1 MTTPLTTAAPASRR
15 RAAPL
20 PPEERRAS
28 IIEAVLPLLMEQGA
42 AVTSRQLAAAA
53 GVSEGTI
60 FNAFGDKEALLA
72 AVLAAAVDTA
82 PFERAIAAIGSELPF
97 EERLAE
103 AVVLIQRRIAD
114 IWRLVTQL
122 GPHHHTHPP
131 RPLPDSPAL
140 AELLVSAPGRLRV
153 EPADGARL
161 LRSITF
167 ACTHPMLTSTP
178 RPPADVVA
186 LFLHGAAQLP
196 AAHVAAGDGATSHRG
211 DAVAP
216 QKGSR

>member
-1 MTTPLTTAAPASRR
+1 MTPVAAHPSASAPPGRR

-20 PPEERRAS
+20 PPEERRAA

-42 AVTSRQLAAAA
+42 AVTSRQLASAA

-72 AVLAAAVDTA
+72 AVLTAAVDTA
-82 PFERAIAAIGSELPF
+82 PFERAIAAISPDLPF
-97 EERLAE
+97 EERLAQ

-140 AELLVSAPGRLRV
+140 AVLLASEPGRLRV

-178 RPPADVVA
+178 RPPTDVVD
-186 LFLHGAAQLP
+186 LFLHGA
-196 AAHVAAGDGATSHRG
+196 
-211 DAVAP
+211 
-216 QKGSR
+216 QKGMQ

>member
-114 IWRLVTQL
+114 I
-122 GPHHHTHPP
+122 
-131 RPLPDSPAL
+131 
-140 AELLVSAPGRLRV
+140 
-153 EPADGARL
+153 
-161 LRSITF
+161 
-167 ACTHPMLTSTP
+167 
-178 RPPADVVA
+178 
-186 LFLHGAAQLP
+186 
-196 AAHVAAGDGATSHRG
+196 
-211 DAVAP
+211 
-216 QKGSR
+216 